1 MSPEMIA
8 ILAVGVALAGLM
20 LRGQHGLSRRVDEL
34 RGDLDKRVGELR
46 GDLDKRVGELRG
58 DLEKRVGELRGDLD
72 KRMGELRGDIAGL
85 DARLRSVE
93 TGLAEVKG
101 QLTMVRDYI
110 TGRNLREP
118 EPGADE

>member
-20 LRGQHGLSRRVDEL
+20 LRGQHGLGKRVDEL

-46 GDLDKRVGELRG
+46 GDLDKRA
-58 DLEKRVGELRGDLD
+58 
-72 KRMGELRGDIAGL
+72 GELRGDIAGL

>member
-20 LRGQHGLSRRVDEL
+20 LRGQHGLGKRVDEL

-58 DLEKRVGELRGDLD
+58 D
-72 KRMGELRGDIAGL
+72 IAGL

-93 TGLAEVKG
+93 TGLAEVRG

>member
-1 MSPEMIA
+1 MIA

-20 LRGQHGLSRRVDEL
+20 LRVQHGLDRRVDEL
-34 RGDLDKRVGELR
+34 RRDLDQRVGELR
-46 GDLDKRVGELRG
+46 KSLD
-58 DLEKRVGELRGDLD
+58 D
-72 KRMGELRGDIAGL
+72 LRGDIAGL

>member
-20 LRGQHGLSRRVDEL
+20 LRGQHGLGKRVDEL

-46 GDLDKRVGELRG
+46 GDLDKRV
-58 DLEKRVGELRGDLD
+58 
-72 KRMGELRGDIAGL
+72 GELRGDIAGL

>member
-20 LRGQHGLSRRVDEL
+20 LRGQHGLERRVDEL
-34 RGDLDKRVGELR
+34 RKDLDQRV
-46 GDLDKRVGELRG
+46 
-58 DLEKRVGELRGDLD
+58 
-72 KRMGELRGDIAGL
+72 GELRGDIAGL

-118 EPGADE
+118 EAGADE

>member
-20 LRGQHGLSRRVDEL
+20 LRGQHGLDRRV
-34 RGDLDKRVGELR
+34 
-46 GDLDKRVGELRG
+46 
-58 DLEKRVGELRGDLD
+58 
-72 KRMGELRGDIAGL
+72 GELRGDIAGL

-101 QLTMVRDYI
+101 QLTMVRYYI
-110 TGRNLREP
+110 TGRNLPEP
-118 EPGADE
+118 EPGAEE

>member
-20 LRGQHGLSRRVDEL
+20 LRGQHGLGKRVDEL
-34 RGDLDKRVGELR
+34 RGDLDKRV
-46 GDLDKRVGELRG
+46 
-58 DLEKRVGELRGDLD
+58 
-72 KRMGELRGDIAGL
+72 GELRGDIAGL

-93 TGLAEVKG
+93 TGLAEVRG

>member
-8 ILAVGVALAGLM
+8 ILVVGVALAGLM
-20 LRGQHGLSRRVDEL
+20 LRGQHGLDR
-34 RGDLDKRVGELR
+34 RVGELR
-46 GDLDKRVGELRG
+46 KDLDQRV
-58 DLEKRVGELRGDLD
+58 
-72 KRMGELRGDIAGL
+72 GELRGDIAGL

-118 EPGADE
+118 EPGAEE

>member
-1 MSPEMIA
+1 MIA

-20 LRGQHGLSRRVDEL
+20 LRGHYGLSRRVDEL

-46 GDLDKRVGELRG
+46 GD
-58 DLEKRVGELRGDLD
+58 
-72 KRMGELRGDIAGL
+72 IAGL
-85 DARLRSVE
+85 GARLRSVE
-93 TGLAEVKG
+93 TGLAEVTG

-110 TGRNLREP
+110 TDRNLREA

>member
-20 LRGQHGLSRRVDEL
+20 LRGQHGLDRCVDEL
-34 RGDLDKRVGELR
+34 RKDLDQRV
-46 GDLDKRVGELRG
+46 
-58 DLEKRVGELRGDLD
+58 
-72 KRMGELRGDIAGL
+72 GELRGDIAGL

-118 EPGADE
+118 EAGADE

>member
-20 LRGQHGLSRRVDEL
+20 LRGQHGLGRRLDEL

-46 GDLDKRVGELRG
+46 EDLDRRV
-58 DLEKRVGELRGDLD
+58 
-72 KRMGELRGDIAGL
+72 GELRGDIAGL

>member
-20 LRGQHGLSRRVDEL
+20 LRGQHDLGKRVDEL
-34 RGDLDKRVGELR
+34 RGDLDKRA
-46 GDLDKRVGELRG
+46 
-58 DLEKRVGELRGDLD
+58 
-72 KRMGELRGDIAGL
+72 GELRGDIAGL

>member
-20 LRGQHGLSRRVDEL
+20 LRGQHGLGKRVDELRGDLGKRVDEL

-46 GDLDKRVGELRG
+46 GDLDKRA
-58 DLEKRVGELRGDLD
+58 
-72 KRMGELRGDIAGL
+72 GELRGDIAGF